1 MKIRLIRHQDFVAGL
16 MFCSVG
22 LATAYA
28 SSNYA
33 LGTAMRMGPGYF
45 PLVLG
50 ILLAGLGVVQ
60 AAHSLKLDISSDES
74 RLIEK
79 PCLRSLSL
87 IGAGMLLFAFSLST
101 AGLLL
106 STLGLVV
113 ISGIAYR
120 QFRWHELGLLSTG
133 LAIFAVTVFVYGLG
147 LPFQVLPA

>member
-1 MKIRLIRHQDFVAGL
+1 MKLRLIKHRDFVAGL
-16 MFCSVG
+16 FFCITG
-22 LATAYA
+22 LASAYGSTAY
-28 SSNYA
+28 S

-50 ILLAGLGVVQ
+50 VLLTGLGLVL

-87 IGAGMLLFAFSLST
+87 IGAGMLLFAFSLSA

-106 STLGLVV
+106 STIGLVV
-113 ISGIAYR
+113 ISGLAYR
-120 QFRWHELGLLSTG
+120 QFRWHELGLLSSG
-133 LAIFAVTVFVYGLG
+133 LAIFAVAVFVYGLG

>member
-16 MFCSVG
+16 MFCTAG

-50 ILLAGLGVVQ
+50 LLLAGLGVVQ

-106 STLGLVV
+106 STLGLVI